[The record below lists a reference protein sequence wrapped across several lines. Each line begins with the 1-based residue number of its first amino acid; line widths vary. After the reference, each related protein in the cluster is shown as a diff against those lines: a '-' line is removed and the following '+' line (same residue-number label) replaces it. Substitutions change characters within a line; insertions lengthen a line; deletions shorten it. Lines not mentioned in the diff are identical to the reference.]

1 MFSWCAGAFL
11 ARLKGT
17 PRKTSKSRWLD
28 AMEKAIGSLD
38 LNRPQSKQETAGGAR
53 LQNTSL
59 LKERL
64 LEELVELD
72 KQMEILTGR
81 GDHVDF
87 SMIQTYKE
95 MIHSRKSLFIKLNR

>member
-1 MFSWCAGAFL
+1 
-11 ARLKGT
+11 
-17 PRKTSKSRWLD
+17 
-28 AMEKAIGSLD
+28 MEKAIGSLD
-38 LNRPQSKQETAGGAR
+38 LNRPQPKQETASGAR
-53 LQNTSL
+53 LEDTSV

-72 KQMEILTGR
+72 KQLEILTAQ

-95 MIHSRKSLFIKLNR
+95 MIHSRKTLFNALNR